1 MYAALGDKEQAFAY
15 LEKDFQARSGLL
27 SIIAYASDKEI
38 LRDKLS
44 SDPRWND
51 WCGAS
56 GCSRIE

>member
-1 MYAALGDKEQAFAY
+1 LAGDKDRAFAW

-27 SIIAYASDKEI
+27 PIIAYASDKEI

-51 WCGAS
+51 LLL
-56 GCSRIE
+56 RIGLPQN